1 MATKDYEDFDF
12 LSEMEDINVLGGISE
27 SIMSDDGIRLYI
39 PCGWGDCRISCM

>member
-27 SIMSDDGIRLYI
+27 SIMSGDGIRLYLT
-39 PCGWGDCRISCM
+39 CGWGDCRISCM